1 MLAIII
7 GLVCVVAGILWL
19 LPPQYPGF
27 GYAWDDAF
35 RFIKGFL
42 SLGLPVGGVIAVA
55 AGISSIKDKIATKR
69 EEAKRKEEEKKEK
82 KEEEKKE

>member
-7 GLVCVVAGILWL
+7 GLVCIVVGILWL

-42 SLGLPVGGVIAVA
+42 SLALPAGGLIAVA
-55 AGISSIKDKIATKR
+55 AGISSIKDKRDTKR
-69 EEAKRKEEEKKEK
+69 EEAKRKAEEKKEG
-82 KEEEKKE
+82 EKKE